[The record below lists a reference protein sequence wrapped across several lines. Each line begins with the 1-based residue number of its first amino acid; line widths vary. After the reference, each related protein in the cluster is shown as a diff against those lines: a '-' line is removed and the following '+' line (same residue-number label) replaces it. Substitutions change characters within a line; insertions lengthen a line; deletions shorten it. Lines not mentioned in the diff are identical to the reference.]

1 MAWWNR
7 LFKKK
12 EPIQQ
17 EEDWEQLVYT
27 RNGVN
32 FDEEDQRKRYIV
44 NCLEQIAEA
53 SKEIDL
59 LTGEYTLVTSYLTD
73 TDEIEAL
80 PAEQREEVNRV
91 AGKLAGLEQERSRYR
106 EKKNRMRDA
115 DFYAIRKREN
125 EIEEGIQKI
134 RDGEKYGNL
143 IRQDLHRLDGERH
156 AYEYRRNELENLMN
170 NQRGMAVIFLTALI
184 VCVIMLVILQY
195 AFEMDVYVG
204 LFLAVGA
211 GAVAISYV
219 CIRYMDAG
227 RELQRVEKTINK
239 IIQLQNKVKIRYV
252 NNCQLMEYLY
262 LKYNTDSAAKLEK
275 QWKMYQDEKEERT
288 FAEGVENGLIRFV
301 GDDCK
306 KALYDAIEARQVRP
320 GLCRT
325 AGLKL
330 VYSPLNGSGLV
341 PVTHV
346 LNDMGITDIT
356 IVPEQEYPN
365 GYFTTCSYPNPEIFE
380 ALKLGLELA
389 TKTGADLMLATD
401 PDADRVGIAMKCPD
415 GSYELV
421 SGNEMGVLL
430 LDYICAGRIEKGTMP
445 KNPVAVKSIVSTP
458 LADAVACDH
467 SERHAVRHDLRVPD
481 ADKLLQALRSE
492 PCSDERLAADSRHEH
507 L

>member
-44 NCLEQIAEA
+44 NCLEQISEA

-91 AGKLAGLEQERSRYR
+91 AGKLARLEQERSRYR

-275 QWKMYQDEKEERT
+275 QWKMYQDEKEERKQ
-288 FAEGVENGLIRFV
+288 FAEAEAKIEYYQKQLVQQLAGYRVQMPERWISQTAALLDKREMVEIRHELIQR
-301 GDDCK
+301 
-306 KALYDAIEARQVRP
+306 RQVLRKQMDYNQEVAESA
-320 GLCRT
+320 RNEV
-325 AGLKL
+325 K
-330 VYSPLNGSGLV
+330 
-341 PVTHV
+341 
-346 LNDMGITDIT
+346 DIAAT
-356 IVPEQEYPN
+356 YPKYAQE
-365 GYFTTCSYPNPEIFE
+365 I
-380 ALKLGLELA
+380 LA
-389 TKTGADLMLATD
+389 MVERY
-401 PDADRVGIAMKCPD
+401 DR
-415 GSYELV
+415 
-421 SGNEMGVLL
+421 
-430 LDYICAGRIEKGTMP
+430 
-445 KNPVAVKSIVSTP
+445 
-458 LADAVACDH
+458 
-467 SERHAVRHDLRVPD
+467 
-481 ADKLLQALRSE
+481 
-492 PCSDERLAADSRHEH
+492 
-507 L
+507 

>member
-1 MAWWNR
+1 MTWWNR

-44 NCLEQIAEA
+44 NCLEQISEA

-91 AGKLAGLEQERSRYR
+91 AGKLAGLEQERNRYR

-275 QWKMYQDEKEERT
+275 QWKMYQDEKEERKQ
-288 FAEGVENGLIRFV
+288 FAEAEAKIEYYQKQLVQQLAGYRVQMPERWISQTAALLDKREMVEIRHELIQR
-301 GDDCK
+301 
-306 KALYDAIEARQVRP
+306 RQVLRKQMDYNQEVAESA
-320 GLCRT
+320 RNEV
-325 AGLKL
+325 K
-330 VYSPLNGSGLV
+330 
-341 PVTHV
+341 
-346 LNDMGITDIT
+346 DIAAT
-356 IVPEQEYPN
+356 YPKYAQE
-365 GYFTTCSYPNPEIFE
+365 I
-380 ALKLGLELA
+380 LA
-389 TKTGADLMLATD
+389 MVERY
-401 PDADRVGIAMKCPD
+401 DR
-415 GSYELV
+415 
-421 SGNEMGVLL
+421 
-430 LDYICAGRIEKGTMP
+430 
-445 KNPVAVKSIVSTP
+445 
-458 LADAVACDH
+458 
-467 SERHAVRHDLRVPD
+467 
-481 ADKLLQALRSE
+481 
-492 PCSDERLAADSRHEH
+492 
-507 L
+507 

>member
-44 NCLEQIAEA
+44 NCLEQISEA

-91 AGKLAGLEQERSRYR
+91 AGKLAGLEQERSRYW

-275 QWKMYQDEKEERT
+275 QWKMYQDEKEERKQ
-288 FAEGVENGLIRFV
+288 FAEAEAKIEYYQKQLVQQLAGYRVQMPERWISQTAALLDKREMVEIRHELIQR
-301 GDDCK
+301 
-306 KALYDAIEARQVRP
+306 RQVLRKQMDYNQEVAESA
-320 GLCRT
+320 RNEV
-325 AGLKL
+325 K
-330 VYSPLNGSGLV
+330 
-341 PVTHV
+341 
-346 LNDMGITDIT
+346 DIAAT
-356 IVPEQEYPN
+356 YPKYAQE
-365 GYFTTCSYPNPEIFE
+365 I
-380 ALKLGLELA
+380 LA
-389 TKTGADLMLATD
+389 MVERY
-401 PDADRVGIAMKCPD
+401 DR
-415 GSYELV
+415 
-421 SGNEMGVLL
+421 
-430 LDYICAGRIEKGTMP
+430 
-445 KNPVAVKSIVSTP
+445 
-458 LADAVACDH
+458 
-467 SERHAVRHDLRVPD
+467 
-481 ADKLLQALRSE
+481 
-492 PCSDERLAADSRHEH
+492 
-507 L
+507 